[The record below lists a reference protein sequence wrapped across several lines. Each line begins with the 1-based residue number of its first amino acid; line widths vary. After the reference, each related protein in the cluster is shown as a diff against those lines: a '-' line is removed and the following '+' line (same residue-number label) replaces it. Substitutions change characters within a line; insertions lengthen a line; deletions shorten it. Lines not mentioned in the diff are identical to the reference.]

1 MIFTRALSYKTDQT
15 KVINM
20 KVKTLTLALASIM
33 ALTATSSFATNNA
46 DFNSP
51 YMNAKD
57 TAITLK

>member
-1 MIFTRALSYKTDQT
+1 
-15 KVINM
+15 M